1 MAAHMGV
8 DYFLGIDIGTTSVKA
23 IAFSAGGK
31 VLNDQSMG
39 YGLYHP
45 APDRSEQHPDEILH
59 ALFQCVENNL
69 HHFHQAP
76 PVLISFSSAMHSLLA
91 VDDRGNAISEC
102 MIWADNRAADIASR
116 LHRENKAEDLYLK
129 TGVPVHAMSPFCKL
143 LWIKENDP
151 PLFQKAFKFVG
162 IKEYVFYKLFGR
174 FAVDSS
180 LAAATGLMNIKTI
193 QWDPDIL
200 EATGLGY
207 QQLSPIVPISEIFR
221 SPELFPAL
229 KNTAFVIGGSDGA
242 MANLGTASQNDHS
255 LVVSIGT
262 SCAARV
268 LVRGPVTDPRMRS
281 FCYHVQDDLYLQGGA
296 GNNGAIVLQW
306 LREKFFLSE
315 LELPDFLARG
325 SLVPAG
331 SDGLIFLPYILGERA
346 PLWNASARGVLF
358 GLSVNHTRDQVIRAA
373 MEGVVNCVYAIGR
386 IMLEKKDIRQIFAT
400 GGFAQN
406 DLWVQILADVFQL
419 PVVVSET
426 IENAAWGAVKS
437 GMEALGIKPA
447 GEGSVLKKIY
457 PSAEVRELYQMQFS
471 KFEYLYSVLKELF

>member
-1 MAAHMGV
+1 MEV

-23 IAFSAGGK
+23 IAFSADGK
-31 VLNDQSMG
+31 VLNDQSME

-45 APDRSEQHPDEILH
+45 ASDRSEQHPDEILH
-59 ALFQCVENNL
+59 ALFRCVENNL

-91 VDDRGNAISEC
+91 VDDRGNAISAC
-102 MIWADNRAADIASR
+102 MIWADNRAAEIASR
-116 LHRENKAEDLYLK
+116 LHRENKAEALYLK

-151 PLFQKAFKFVG
+151 LLFERAFKFVG

-180 LAAATGLMNIKTI
+180 LAAATGLMNMKTI

-200 EATGLGY
+200 EETGLRY
-207 QQLSPIVPISEIFR
+207 QQLSPIVSVSEIFR

-229 KNTAFVIGGSDGA
+229 KDTAFVIGGSDGA

-262 SCAARV
+262 SCAARM
-268 LVRGPVTDPRMRS
+268 LVRGPVTDPSMRS
-281 FCYHVQDDLYLQGGA
+281 FCYHVRDDLYLQGGA

-306 LREKFFLSE
+306 LRERFFLSE
-315 LELPDFLARG
+315 LELPDFLARA

-358 GLSVNHTRDQVIRAA
+358 GLSVDHTRDQVVRAA
-373 MEGVVNCVYAIGR
+373 MEGVVYCVYAISR
-386 IMLEKKDIRQIFAT
+386 VILEKKGIRQIFVT

-426 IENAAWGAVKS
+426 VENAAWGAVKS
-437 GMEALGIKPA
+437 GMEALGIRPS
-447 GEGSVLKKIY
+447 GEGNVLKIIY
-457 PSAEVRELYQMQFS
+457 PSAGVRELYQMQFS
-471 KFEYLYSVLKELF
+471 KFDYLYSVLKELF